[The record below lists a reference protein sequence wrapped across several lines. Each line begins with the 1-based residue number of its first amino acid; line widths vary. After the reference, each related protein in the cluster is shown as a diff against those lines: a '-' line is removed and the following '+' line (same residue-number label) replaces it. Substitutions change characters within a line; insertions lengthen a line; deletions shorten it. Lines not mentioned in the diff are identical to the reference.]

1 MKITVVIPLYNKK
14 ITIIN
19 SIKSILNQSVLPNE
33 IIVINDG
40 SNDGSEKL
48 VQNLNNNLIRIVT
61 QKNNGVSSARNKGIK
76 LAQNDWIAFLDA
88 DDEWENNFLFEIKKR
103 YIDNQELR
111 AIASNYFHKNKNVK
125 SINPI
130 VKTEYIKNNIITD
143 YFSFAAYNSPP
154 IHSSAVCIKRSLL
167 IEVKLFSEKI
177 KSGEDLL
184 LWAKIASLTSWGYI
198 NKPLTIFNRDTS
210 TKRIPENPDLVSLEL
225 IQLFNNEEDYNTR
238 KSIKNYISF
247 WHKIRASQ
255 YFFYKSIR
263 FIYELFIMIK
273 YKL

>member
-14 ITIIN
+14 ETIIRTLN
-19 SIKSILNQSVLPNE
+19 SVLNQTVLPLD
-33 IIVINDG
+33 ILVINDG
-40 SNDGSEKL
+40 STDGSDEEVIKL
-48 VQNLNNNLIRIVT
+48 QHPSIRLLNQPNA
-61 QKNNGVSSARNKGIK
+61 GVSSARNKGIQEAK
-76 LAQNDWIAFLDA
+76 GDWIAFLDA
-88 DDEWENNFLFEIKKR
+88 DDEWNENYIFEINNLFNTNNNL
-103 YIDNQELR
+103 Y
-111 AIASNYFHKNKNVK
+111 AIGTNYYHKNMEVL
-125 SINPI
+125 SINLLN
-130 VKTEYIKNNIITD
+130 KTHFIKNNIITD

-167 IEVKLFSEKI
+167 IEVNLFSEKI

-210 TKRIPENPDLVSLEL
+210 TKRIPENPDLVSPEL
-225 IQLFNNEEDYNTR
+225 IQLLNNEEDYNTR

-263 FIYELFIMIK
+263 FIYELYIMIK